1 MVLFLKSEYEK
12 KEDKQVASGRL
23 EEYYL
28 GDENDFCAER
38 GFYLFIFSFRVTVEL
53 RTRTLNIIKSF
64 ESALKKKKKKPV
76 RIISGIMTATIL
88 HTLLCVA

>member
-28 GDENDFCAER
+28 GDENDFCVER

-64 ESALKKKKKKPV
+64 ESAFKKKKKLV
-76 RIISGIMTATIL
+76 RIISGIMTAAIL